1 MSKFDDPLVATL
13 SVDDHRTCRNC
24 GTHVT
29 KRTIRGFSDN
39 DDILWHCPSCP
50 DICFRDMRQGAGKDP
65 DYDPLT
71 DRGDTSENH
80 PIFNGPGGDADE

>member
-1 MSKFDDPLVATL
+1 MSKSTNPLADTL

-29 KRTIRGFSDN
+29 NRTIGVFGVDGV
-39 DDILWHCPSCP
+39 LYHCTSCP
-50 DICFRDMRQGAGKDP
+50 DICARDMRQGAGKDP
-65 DYDPLT
+65 DYDPLV

-80 PIFNGPGGDADE
+80 PIFNGGDGQ